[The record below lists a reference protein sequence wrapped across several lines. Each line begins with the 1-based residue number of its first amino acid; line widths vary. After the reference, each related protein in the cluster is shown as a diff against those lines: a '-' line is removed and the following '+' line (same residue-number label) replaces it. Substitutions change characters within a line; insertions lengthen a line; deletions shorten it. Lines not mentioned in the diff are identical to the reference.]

1 VEGRNQKTFERSA
14 HMKGTLAL
22 VGICLLVAAAANL
35 AVGEGNEPKPGPLTG
50 TWECVA
56 HSSVQGDVPSTLKLE
71 QIREAVSGTLTNSS
85 GDYPLSSASYNKGG
99 VRIPS
104 RCPRWQLCGDG
115 KAEAWP
121 AERPLVKRPRG
132 GRRVGVQ
139 EARSGKALGSPPSM
153 KM

>member
-1 VEGRNQKTFERSA
+1 
-14 HMKGTLAL
+14 MKGTLAL
-22 VGICLLVAAAANL
+22 VGVCLLVAAAANL

-71 QIREAVSGTLTNSS
+71 QIKEAVSGTLTNSS
-85 GDYPLSSASYNKGG
+85 GDYPLSSASYKKG

-104 RCPRWQLCGDG
+104 RRPRWQLCGDG

-139 EARSGKALGSPPSM
+139 EARSGKALGSLPSM
-153 KM
+153 KL